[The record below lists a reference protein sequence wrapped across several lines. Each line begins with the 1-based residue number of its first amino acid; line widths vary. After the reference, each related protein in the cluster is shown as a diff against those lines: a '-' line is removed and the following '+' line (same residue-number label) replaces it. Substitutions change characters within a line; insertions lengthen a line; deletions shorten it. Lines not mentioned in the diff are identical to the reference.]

1 MLVDGLYINNWMN
14 GCEVELKGVMEM
26 VLLIQYN
33 LIMVL
38 LIQYYENGLINTVL
52 FNFASDLIVLPVR

>member
-1 MLVDGLYINNWMN
+1 MN

-52 FNFASDLIVLPVR
+52 FNFAGDLIVLPVR